1 VTFARA
7 LADAGFTDA
16 RGFADPTARPL
27 LPPAWVAKLDALLAR
42 GGGRWQ
48 RALKRMA
55 DLLALRTL
63 AIDAA
68 VRDAVAGGAR
78 QLVIL
83 GAGLDGRAF
92 RMAELAAIDVFE
104 VDHPDTQAQKRARA
118 AALTAKARSLQFV
131 AVDFERDALADR
143 LAAAGHRA
151 GEPSVWVWEGV
162 VMYLGDEAV
171 RATLAAIAAR
181 SARGSTL
188 VVQYN
193 TRKGVDLCSRLLLR
207 LLGEPQIGLRS
218 PQEMAAELTAA
229 GFRVAADS
237 GCADWA
243 ARFLASAPASNAGR
257 RARVVVAHR

>member
-7 LADAGFTDA
+7 LAHAGWTDA
-16 RGFADPTARPL
+16 RGFADPTARQL
-27 LPPAWVAKLDALLAR
+27 LPPAWVAKLDALMAR
-42 GGGRWQ
+42 GGGRWR

-55 DLLALRTL
+55 DLLALRTM

-68 VRDAVAGGAR
+68 ARDAVAGGAR

-92 RMAELAAIDVFE
+92 RMPELADTDVFE
-104 VDHPDTQAQKRARA
+104 VDHPATQATKRARA
-118 AALTAKARSLQFV
+118 AALPVKARSLQFV

-143 LAAAGHRA
+143 LAAAGHRP
-151 GEPSVWVWEGV
+151 GEPTVWIWEGV
-162 VMYLGDEAV
+162 VMYLRDEAV

-188 VVQYN
+188 AVQYN
-193 TRKGVDLCSRLLLR
+193 TRQGVDLCSRMLLR
-207 LLGEPQIGLRS
+207 LLGEPQVGLRS
-218 PQEMAAELTAA
+218 PQQMAAELTAA

-237 GCADWA
+237 GTADWA
-243 ARFLASAPASNAGR
+243 SRFLATAPASNAGR
-257 RARVVVAHR
+257 RARLVVAQR